1 MSNRYKIYP
10 ELNFGVA
17 KIDPGVVSF
26 EELYKLAK
34 YFREDAD
41 FSKVNYQFN
50 DMRGCIFNF
59 DISKLPNMAL
69 LIKEHQKS
77 DNQKLGVYLIDKPL
91 GTAYVQFFLHSL
103 DYKREL
109 CSTIKKAYKL
119 LNLPIS
125 FEEFNKLIEI

>member
-17 KIDPGVVSF
+17 KIDPGVVTF

-34 YFREDAD
+34 DFREDPD
-41 FSKVNYQFN
+41 FSKVYYQFT
-50 DMRGCIFNF
+50 DMRGCTFNF
-59 DISKLPNMAL
+59 DISKLSSIAS
-69 LIKEHQKS
+69 LIKEYQKY
-77 DNQKLGVYLIDKPL
+77 DNQKQGVYIVDKPK
-91 GTAYVQFFLHSL
+91 GTAHIQLFLNSL
-103 DYKREL
+103 NYKREL
-109 CSTIKKAYKL
+109 CSTIKKAYNL